1 MPRSDG
7 TPITDVTEIPWLR
20 QVVEDGIRESLEEP
34 LPEGSIDVRRR
45 GLDVRVKVLPH
56 GEGLEL
62 PAYSTEGA
70 VGLDLRAA
78 VEVTFEPISLYS
90 GRMHKIPTGLAFA
103 IPSGHAGL
111 VLSRSGLAAKHQVAI
126 TNAPGLVDPDYR
138 GEVFLLLENR
148 GSEPFRYRRGDR
160 LGQLLIVPAPQV
172 ALRVVAELDDTERGE
187 GGLGSTGVSSP

>member
-1 MPRSDG
+1 MTDDEFSKRAAMAAAFPLLHLDAVSG
-7 TPITDVTEIPWLR
+7 TIVPIGGP
-20 QVVEDGIRESLEEP
+20 
-34 LPEGSIDVRRR
+34 
-45 GLDVRVKVLPH
+45 LDVRVKVLPH

-62 PAYSTEGA
+62 PAYSTDGA

-78 VEVTFEPISLYS
+78 NPDYLDGYIDP
-90 GRMHKIPTGLAFA
+90 GKADKIPTGLCFA
-103 IPSGHAGL
+103 IPPGYAGL

-148 GSEPFRYRRGDR
+148 GSKPFRYRRGDR

-187 GGLGSTGVSSP
+187 GGFGSTGLVS